1 MLVNKLSIK
10 NTADGSSTIYN
21 SELDEN
27 YHSTHG
33 ALQEANHV
41 FIQNGLKKVLVDFK
55 SNKVIHLLEVGLGT
69 ALNCFLTFKY
79 VQSSNVQINY
89 YGIESFPLSLDI
101 INQLNYKLSIQ
112 EKSEFEALHTTQWN
126 KSVKISDNFTLN
138 KENLIFQNYKNKQ
151 LFNLVYFDAFG
162 PRVEPYLW
170 DIKIFEKIFN
180 MLTSEGVLVTYCAKG
195 QVRRDLI
202 EVGFKVERLPGPPG
216 KREMLRATK

>member
-1 MLVNKLSIK
+1 MDNLIVK

-41 FIQNGLKKVLVDFK
+41 FIQNGLKKALLDFK

-69 ALNCFLTFKY
+69 ALNCFLTYKY
-79 VQSSNVQINY
+79 VQSTNIQINY
-89 YGIESFPLSLDI
+89 CGIESFPLSLDI
-101 INQLNYKLSIQ
+101 IHQLNYKLSIQ
-112 EKSEFEALHTTQWN
+112 EKSEFEALHTANWN
-126 KSVKISDNFTLN
+126 KSVEIADNFILN
-138 KENLIFQNYKNKQ
+138 KQHLIFQNYKHNQ

-162 PRVEPYLW
+162 PRVEHRLW
-170 DIKIFEKIFN
+170 DIKIFEKIFK
-180 MLTSEGVLVTYCAKG
+180 MLTVDGILVTYCAKG

-202 EVGFKVERLPGPPG
+202 EVGFKVERLDGPPG
-216 KREMLRATK
+216 KREMLRAVKQY

>member
-1 MLVNKLSIK
+1 VNKLSIK

-126 KSVKISDNFTLN
+126 KSVKISDNFSLN

>member
-1 MLVNKLSIK
+1 MNKLSIK

-126 KSVKISDNFTLN
+126 KSVKISDNFSLN

>member
-1 MLVNKLSIK
+1 MNKLSIK

>member
-1 MLVNKLSIK
+1 VNKLIIK

-41 FIQNGLKKVLVDFK
+41 FIQNGLKKAFEDFK

-79 VQSSNVQINY
+79 IQSSNVQINY
-89 YGIESFPLSLDI
+89 CGIESFPLSIDI

-112 EKSEFEALHTTQWN
+112 EKSEFEALHTTKWN
-126 KSVKISDNFTLN
+126 KSVVISDNFILN
-138 KENLIFQNYKNKQ
+138 KQHLIFQNYKNKQ

-162 PRVEPYLW
+162 PRVEHHLW
-170 DIKIFEKIFN
+170 DIKIFEKIFK
-180 MLTSEGVLVTYCAKG
+180 MLTVNGILVTYCAKG

-216 KREMLRATK
+216 KREMLRAIK